1 MTTTSQDSQESLR
14 LEATQPQSSV
24 GSQMQSFEIELNLGG
39 VSGVALPG
47 VAGVGGNP
55 HVSGVSHT
63 ALEVGIPGISFLDE
77 SAGKLGNLEG
87 VDNLENLE
95 GLKDLRDFKDLKDL
109 RDLAEAQV
117 QVQGQGQVQVQDQ
130 GHELGL
136 ETLLGGA
143 EADSLSLPAAL
154 CDDLLLE
161 EINSIPDKM
170 GFKIGDVAD
179 LLGIKQYVLRYW
191 ESEFDI
197 LRPKKASNN
206 QRMYSRKDVENAF
219 LIRKLLHRDRFSI
232 EGARNALKELKA
244 HVRKEKDYTQ
254 VFVRLESFH
263 ERIEDLAREIRG
275 LRRLFK
281 T

>member
-1 MTTTSQDSQESLR
+1 MMTTITTSLNPQQIEEKSNSEITTGSSSSQLR
-14 LEATQPQSSV
+14 PDLLTELSTEMSTGLSMATPSH
-24 GSQMQSFEIELNLGG
+24 SFEIELNMG
-39 VSGVALPG
+39 
-47 VAGVGGNP
+47 
-55 HVSGVSHT
+55 
-63 ALEVGIPGISFLDE
+63 
-77 SAGKLGNLEG
+77 SAGAHGPLDGPLSEFHFVEKSEGFDGPEAYGPSVNLQEASPSAMI
-87 VDNLENLE
+87 E
-95 GLKDLRDFKDLKDL
+95 GLPI
-109 RDLAEAQV
+109 LA
-117 QVQGQGQVQVQDQ
+117 
-130 GHELGL
+130 
-136 ETLLGGA
+136 T
-143 EADSLSLPAAL
+143 DSMSLPAAL

-254 VFVRLESFH
+254 VFVRLEGFH

-275 LRRLFK
+275 LRRMFR